1 MALTRITQNVIKD
14 STITEGKFA
23 DTYLD
28 AASPDTALQA
38 ITFESNLLIKRGGSG
53 LTYFSAD
60 AGTGVVTMSAEDEAT
75 TVLNVAVGSISV
87 SGNIVSGDGTLTG
100 SRVSAGNGSI
110 QLPGF
115 YFTNSPSGTT
125 GFYRSSNPNESIGA
139 TVASTKVLGLSSEVI
154 SLGSNT
160 IDILTISGNYTGLVS
175 FGTADSSLYFGDT
188 NSKLRIRVD
197 GTNTINVRG
206 VDNNNNPYSNN
217 EKRVGINVEDP
228 QTTLDVGGTIRANS
242 YQNISIDDIPV
253 VSPNKGGTGLS
264 TLGQS
269 EQLIRVNTAGT
280 GFEYYTLN
288 TGDVNN
294 LGSFKVSGDDNVYDV
309 LQRDTATFEGVQGF
323 LRLTLSDVS
332 TWEAGQE
339 IKLFGINTKEVASYD
354 INGDPG
360 NIFNTWKTNQ
370 IELSANQVTANNT
383 AGSGTVRYAYY
394 AALMNVKTGVV
405 SSLARLSHDAPAGEG
420 NAYIVNRP
428 LGEFND
434 QIYNTVPLARPI
446 AGKNHAVLLYRYI
459 KNIGGGSLTSVLDKD
474 GNTVVN
480 HNNRVNL
487 IAIIG
492 QRDIGS
498 SSTSAFTYL
507 DYGPFDRTSWGFF
520 NTDGSYSSKY
530 QDIRNIKLSYTLDD
544 ITAGKPSTPG
554 WSTRTV
560 FDVDYNNNRLIISN
574 PTGSNDETSLTT
586 IDNYNNLTY
595 MDSEQNNLIPPE
607 LAPLLGTYPEYN
619 RIQVVHDDTVGLQTA
634 IQQQIQKGLRSL
646 FLIGGSYLVRRLD
659 IPSKFS
665 LVGSGKATVVKKQYF
680 DTSFDAEGISS
691 EYSRAYAAIWCRSP
705 FDQAGNQTTSSSL
718 PIEDVTIRDL
728 VIDGNNH
735 SNIRGGIITR
745 PEANTLVYADDIR
758 NVNFAS
764 LDIKNSIGDGI
775 TAQRATRMSIQNCNI
790 FDNSTTY
797 QTFDSPLQATDAT
810 VLKVSDSAFLSNPGP
825 VDITTSEVVAFNSCI
840 IRNSG
845 TGLRVFGSRSA
856 NTENNLILGPDDE
869 WIPTEDIYDS
879 DFNSINITCDK
890 TTGTGTGGPIRF
902 TYVEE
907 NIAKDLSNTVI
918 STAVYKIKL
927 DNTGNELIDGG
938 PLVYRLN
945 NVATN
950 PEIAVLNT
958 QIYDQDNGGVQIEIP
973 NGRVPDGLG
982 GSTYD
987 ITQTTG
993 KAVHIIPFRKVFE
1006 QGLFQTNYNYLVY
1019 TVVGDETVAVGGA
1032 DDYMIEGVV
1041 DYDGIKERYIIAIRF
1056 ENLSDFGIGDI
1067 LTLREH
1073 NTEYSI
1079 PPNLTVAEIVFST
1092 QVNLW
1097 TLELEYVPSDGS
1109 TFNEYHV
1116 SINQPLSLWDPNN
1129 LQLNATFPDTTKRGY
1144 IEKKR
1149 SFTIAKGIIGV
1160 V

>member
-28 AASPDTALQA
+28 AAQPDTASQA
-38 ITFESNLLIKRGGSG
+38 ITFESNLIIKQGAGG

-60 AGTGVVTMSAEDEAT
+60 AGTGVVTMVAPDNET
-75 TVLNVAVGSISV
+75 TVLNVSVGSISV
-87 SGNIVSGDGTLTG
+87 AGNIITGGGSIGG
-100 SRVSAGNGSI
+100 SRVSAGDGTVG
-110 QLPGF
+110 LPGF
-115 YFTNSPSGTT
+115 YFTNSPSENT
-125 GFYRSSNPNESIGA
+125 GFYRSDNPNESIEA
-139 TVASTKVLGLSSEVI
+139 SVAGTKVLGLASEVI
-154 SLGSNT
+154 SLGSN
-160 IDILTISGNYTGLVS
+160 IVEILTTSGNYTGLVS
-175 FGTADSSLYFGDT
+175 FDTGDNSLYFGDT

-206 VDNNNNPYSNN
+206 VDSSNTPYSNN
-217 EKRVGINVEDP
+217 EKRVGVNVEDP
-228 QTTLDVGGTIRANS
+228 QATLHVGGSIRANS
-242 YQNISIDDIPV
+242 YQNISTDDIPV
-253 VSPNKGGTGLS
+253 IPPSKGGTGLS

-294 LGSFKVSGDDNVYDV
+294 LGSFKVSGDDSVYDV
-309 LQRDTATFEGVQGF
+309 LQRDTAIFEGAPGF
-323 LRLTLSDVS
+323 LRITLSNVS

-339 IKLFGINTKEVASYD
+339 IKLFGINTTELAQYD

-370 IELSANQVTANNT
+370 IELNPNQVTANNT
-383 AGSGTVRYAYY
+383 AGVGTVRYTYY

-405 SSLARLSHDAPAGEG
+405 SSLARLTHDGPAGEG
-420 NAYIVNRP
+420 DAYVVNRP

-446 AGKNHAVLLYRYI
+446 AGRNHAILLYRYI
-459 KNIGGGSLTSVLDKD
+459 KNIGGGSLAGVLDKD
-474 GNTVVN
+474 GNAVEN

-498 SSTSAFTYL
+498 PSTSSFTYL
-507 DYGPFDRTSWGFF
+507 DYGPFDRTTWGFF

-544 ITAGKPSTPG
+544 ITADKPSTPG

-560 FDVDYNNNRLIISN
+560 LDVDYDNNRLIISN
-574 PTGSNDETSLTT
+574 STGSNDSTSLSLV
-586 IDNYNNLTY
+586 DNYNTLTY
-595 MDSEQNNLIPPE
+595 MDSEQSNFIPSE
-607 LAPLLGTYPEYN
+607 LAPLVGTYPEYN
-619 RIQVVHDDTVGLQTA
+619 RIQVVHDDTVGIQTA

-665 LVGSGKATVVKKQYF
+665 LVGSGKATVIKKQYF
-680 DTSFDAEGISS
+680 DTSFDTEGVSS

-705 FDQAGNQTTSSSL
+705 FDQAGNPTTSTSL
-718 PIEDVTIRDL
+718 SIEDVTIRDL

-735 SNIRGGIITR
+735 SNIRGGITTR
-745 PEANTLVYADDIR
+745 PEGNTLVYADEIR
-758 NVNFAS
+758 NVNFSS
-764 LDIKNSIGDGI
+764 LDIRNSIGDGI

-879 DFNSINITCDK
+879 DFNSVNITCDK

-907 NIAKDLSNTVI
+907 NVAKDLSNTVI

-927 DNTGNELIDGG
+927 DNAGNELIDGG

-945 NVATN
+945 DVLTN
-950 PEIAVLNT
+950 PEISVLNT

-987 ITQTTG
+987 ITNTTG
-993 KAVHIIPFRKVFE
+993 KAVHVIPFRKVFE

-1032 DDYMIEGVV
+1032 DDYMIESAV
-1041 DYDGIKERYIIAIRF
+1041 DYDGIKQRYIVAIRF
-1056 ENLSDFGIGDI
+1056 ENLADFGIGDI
-1067 LTLREH
+1067 VTLREH
-1073 NTEYSI
+1073 NTEYSL

-1097 TLELEYVPSDGS
+1097 TLELEYVPNDGS
-1109 TFNEYHV
+1109 TFNDYHV
-1116 SINQPLSLWDPNN
+1116 SVNQPLGLWDPNN
-1129 LQLNATFPDTTKRGY
+1129 LQLNAAFPDPTKRGY